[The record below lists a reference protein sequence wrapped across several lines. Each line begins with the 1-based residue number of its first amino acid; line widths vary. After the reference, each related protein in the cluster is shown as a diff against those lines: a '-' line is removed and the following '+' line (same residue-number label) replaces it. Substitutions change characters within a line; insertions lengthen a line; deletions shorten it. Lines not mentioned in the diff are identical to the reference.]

1 MTKLIRFQVI
11 GEERMHCASCEARVV
26 LGLRRLAGVRDVHAS
41 AQTQQI
47 SVSVDSGPV
56 TSEQLQ
62 EKLLEL
68 GYRAEPVAR
77 DH

>member
-26 LGLRRLAGVRDVHAS
+26 LGLRRLPGVRDVHAS

-47 SVSVDSGPV
+47 SVSVDSG
-56 TSEQLQ
+56 
-62 EKLLEL
+62 
-68 GYRAEPVAR
+68 R
-77 DH
+77 